1 MLWMGRLLTCNG
13 TAHSH
18 VYEQVKVLHWDISVG
33 NIILMDEGGSLLI
46 DWKLVKMVDNNKS
59 R

>member
-1 MLWMGRLLTCNG
+1 MCMNKRRYCIGI
-13 TAHSH
+13 
-18 VYEQVKVLHWDISVG
+18 YISVG

-46 DWKLVKMVDNNKS
+46 DWKLVKMLDNNKS

>member
-13 TAHSH
+13 TAHLH
-18 VYEQVKVLHWDISVG
+18 VYEQVKVLHWDKSVG